1 MRSILLLLF
10 VVVVVGCTS
19 RKIEL
24 RREPPPNARLK
35 QQCEEFVGPPRV
47 LEPAPGVFVAVGYD
61 LANFILVHTDD
72 GNVLVDSGMSPKRA
86 EEAKAALLARSPG
99 KLRAVV
105 YTHSHIDHVG
115 GASAW
120 VEPGVDVW
128 ATDAFRAHFLKQYA
142 LFQRAEMKRGA
153 GQFGEHVPESLL
165 ACSALGR
172 RVDLEAARDTG
183 VRMPTKTFSGETS
196 FTVGGTEFKLVEA
209 HGETHDQ
216 LFVWLPQRK
225 ALLSGDN
232 FYHSFPNLYTIRGT
246 SPRPVDAW
254 IESLDKMRALAPE
267 ALVPSH
273 TIPVTGAATIQTT
286 LTDYRDAI
294 QWVRDETVRA
304 ANAGE
309 PVDALAARIR
319 LPAHLAGKPYLDEMY
334 GQLDW
339 SVRAIYDGNLGW
351 FDGRPETL
359 YPLPPSTAA
368 SRELALMGGA
378 ERVAAAA
385 KAALDAKDFRWALHL
400 YAKLRDA
407 GVPGVDVQLAA
418 AYYALAETI
427 TNTNGRG
434 YLFESAY
441 RAEGGAAPANMG
453 RPDDVL
459 LASIPIDTFVQVMA
473 VRLIPD
479 KAAGVHETLA
489 LRFTDANVTYYVTV
503 RRGVAEVRQGEPLAG
518 TPAPVA
524 TLTTDTQ
531 TWRKLALKF
540 DSPALAVAGG
550 RLKID
555 GSITDVLTFLGRF
568 DQEL

>member
-1 MRSILLLLF
+1 MRLTPLIVSLSLTAA
-10 VVVVVGCTS
+10 CAAN
-19 RKIEL
+19 RIEL
-24 RREPPPNARLK
+24 RREPPDNSRLAK
-35 QQCEEFVGPPRV
+35 QCEEFVGKPRV
-47 LEPAPGVFVAVGYD
+47 LEPAPGVFMAIGYD
-61 LANFILVHTDD
+61 LANLILVRTED
-72 GNVLVDSGMSPKRA
+72 GNVLVDAGMSPARA
-86 EEAKAALLARSPG
+86 EEAKAALLAKSPG
-99 KLRAVV
+99 KLRAII

-120 VEPGVDVW
+120 AADGVDIW
-128 ATDAFRAHFLKQYA
+128 ATDRFRDHFLKQYA

-153 GQFGEHVPESLL
+153 GQFGEHVPEGLL

-172 RVDLEAARDTG
+172 RVDLDAARETG
-183 VRMPTKTFSGETS
+183 VRMPNKTFSGETS
-196 FTVGGTEFKLVEA
+196 FTIGGTEFRLVEA

-225 ALLSGDN
+225 TLMSGDN

-254 IESLDKMRALAPE
+254 IESLDKMRALEPE

-273 TIPVTGAATIQTT
+273 TIPVTGAATIQTM

-304 ANAGE
+304 ANALE
-309 PVDALAARIR
+309 PVDSLAARIR

-339 SVRAIYDGNLGW
+339 SARAIFDGNLGW

-359 YPLPPSTAA
+359 YPLAPSTAA
-368 SRELALMGGA
+368 QREIALMGGPD
-378 ERVAAAA
+378 RVRGAADDAF
-385 KAALDAKDFRWALHL
+385 KARDYRWAIHL
-400 YAKLRDA
+400 LAKLRDGGA
-407 GVPGVDVQLAA
+407 DVDKPLAE
-418 AYYALAETI
+418 AYYGLAETI

-441 RAEGGAAPANMG
+441 RAEGGAAPAAMG

-459 LASIPIDTFVQVMA
+459 LASIPIDTFINVMA

-479 KAAGVHETLA
+479 KAAGVHETLV
-489 LRFTDANVTYYVTV
+489 LRFTDVNATFFLTV
-503 RRGVAEVRQGEPLAG
+503 RKGIAEVRKGTPLAG

-531 TWRKLALKF
+531 TWRKLSLKI
-540 DSPALAVAGG
+540 DAPVLAVTAG

-555 GSITDVLTFLGRF
+555 GSITDVLTFLDRF